1 MSSNELNFDKNNTM
15 VQNERNCINR
25 DGTKK
30 FNVNYKAM
38 SYDDKCFVDIDTRQS
53 IGPGN
58 YGITNLYDCECLI
71 PNTVKNATD
80 NVLMTFKNGYGT
92 ENQCVVDDGSKLRI
106 GLHRKYPKCN
116 QQLFERPYKTVP
128 LMSKGVFN
136 ANEES
141 VLKFAEPTSIKRSS
155 NTLSGVTLVNQWV
168 PLVDSLSFNVQ
179 NPIHIIQ
186 ESVDPGWVR
195 SGQASRLIS
204 RDFDYQAR
212 CGKNYMNRPEY
223 NAEFWKNKGSLLSQ

>member
-15 VQNERNCINR
+15 MQQDRNCINR
-25 DGTKK
+25 DGSKK

-58 YGITNLYDCECLI
+58 YGVTNLYDCECLI

-92 ENQCVVDDGSKLRI
+92 ENPCVVDDGSKLRI
-106 GLHRKYPKCN
+106 GLHKKYPKCN

-128 LMSKGVFN
+128 LMAKGVFKVD
-136 ANEES
+136 EDTQ
-141 VLKFAEPTSIKRSS
+141 LKFAEDTRIPRSS
-155 NTLSGVTLVNQWV
+155 NVLSGITIPQIWT
-168 PLVDSLSFNVQ
+168 PLLPYLEYNVQ

-186 ESVDPGWVR
+186 EENDKSWRTGGNNTR
-195 SGQASRLIS
+195 NIIK
-204 RDFDYQAR
+204 DYDYSTR
-212 CGKNYMNRPEY
+212 CQKSYMNKST
-223 NAEFWKNKGSLLSQ
+223 NQDFWAGKGSLLTQ

>member
-15 VQNERNCINR
+15 IQKERNCIER
-25 DGTKK
+25 DGSKK

-80 NVLMTFKNGYGT
+80 NVCMTFKDGYGT
-92 ENQCVVDDGSKLRI
+92 ENQCVIDEGSKLRI

-128 LMSKGVFN
+128 LMAKGVFN

-155 NTLSGVTLVNQWV
+155 NTLSGITIPQIWT
-168 PLVDSLSFNVQ
+168 PLIGHLEFNVQ
-179 NPIHIIQ
+179 NPLHIIQ
-186 ESVDPGWVR
+186 ESVQSDWVR
-195 SGQASRLIS
+195 GGTLSRNVV
-204 RDFDYQAR
+204 RDSDYATR
-212 CGKNYMNRPEY
+212 CQKAYMNKSTNED
-223 NAEFWKNKGSLLSQ
+223 FWKGKTSLLGN

>member
-15 VQNERNCINR
+15 VHQERNCINI
-25 DGTKK
+25 DGSKK

-38 SYDDKCFVDIDTRQS
+38 SHDDKCFVDIDTRQS

-58 YGITNLYDCECLI
+58 YGITNLYDCECLV

-80 NVLMTFKNGYGT
+80 NVCMNFTNGYGT
-92 ENQCVVDDGSKLRI
+92 ENACVVDDGSKLRI
-106 GLHRKYPKCN
+106 GLHKKYPKCN
-116 QQLFERPYKTVP
+116 QQLFERPYKTIP

-136 ANEES
+136 SDEES
-141 VLKFAEPTSIKRSS
+141 VLKFAEDTRTSRSN
-155 NTLSGVTLVNQWV
+155 NTLSGVTLANQWT

-195 SGQASRLIS
+195 SGQASRLIT
-204 RDFDYQAR
+204 RDFDYQTR

>member
-15 VQNERNCINR
+15 VQNERNCIER

-80 NVLMTFKNGYGT
+80 NVCMTYKDGYGT
-92 ENQCVVDDGSKLRI
+92 ENSCVVDQGSKLRI

-141 VLKFAEPTSIKRSS
+141 VLKFAEDTRTSRS
-155 NTLSGVTLVNQWV
+155 NNVLSGITISQQYLPMLDHV
-168 PLVDSLSFNVQ
+168 SYNVQ
-179 NPIHIIQ
+179 NPIHLIQ

-195 SGQASRLIS
+195 SGTPSRLLV
-204 RDFDYQAR
+204 RDEDYSIR
-212 CGKNYMNRPEY
+212 CKKAYMKKSTNED
-223 NAEFWKNKGSLLSQ
+223 FWKGKTSLLGN

>member
-80 NVLMTFKNGYGT
+80 NLCMPFKDGYGT
-92 ENQCVVDDGSKLRI
+92 ENSCVVDDGSKLRI

-128 LMSKGVFN
+128 LMAKGVFN

-141 VLKFAEPTSIKRSS
+141 VLKFAEDTRTSRSN
-155 NTLSGVTLVNQWV
+155 NTLSGVTLANQWV

-195 SGQASRLIS
+195 SGQASRLLV
-204 RDFDYQAR
+204 RDEDFAIR
-212 CGKNYMNRPEY
+212 CKKAYMNKSTNED
-223 NAEFWKNKGSLLSQ
+223 FWKGKTSLLGN